1 MIKGVNQEGRG
12 QYREKQRLLTA
23 VSTGA
28 ILLLAVGSL
37 AAASPVAPQNAAHPA
52 PTAHVAAPAH
62 AAPPAHPA
70 PAVRAAPQTHPAFEA
85 HVAPARPAARMSSTP
100 RMLENGAPFSFAD
113 LVERVSPA
121 VVTVTVEQQM
131 KPQNFNPEELPE
143 PFRDFFNQ
151 FGGGSNGGSGGRQ
164 FSAPHKAVAMGSGF
178 VIDRSGYIVTNNHVV
193 EDGKKITVKF
203 PDGREFTAKLLG
215 TDQATDIALLKIK
228 SDKPLPS
235 VEFADDHAVRVG
247 DWVIAVGN
255 PFGLSNTVTAGIV
268 SSIGR
273 DVGNGPY
280 TDYLQIDAPIN
291 RGNSGGPTFDLQ
303 GEVIGM
309 NSMIYS
315 PSGGSVGIGFAIP
328 SSIIHDVVA
337 QLESH
342 GRVARGYL
350 GVQIQNM
357 TPEIAASLGAHE
369 SKGAIVASIVGGGP
383 ASKAGIQ
390 PGDVVLAING
400 KSVED
405 ARDLTRRV
413 AALPAGIKAA
423 FTVARA
429 GTQKTITATIG
440 ARQEERVASLEGPAK
455 NSSALAT
462 TGEAMGLGLTSV
474 TAEVRRNYNLDDHVN
489 GVLVTRVDPD
499 SDAAD
504 KGIQPGDVV
513 ISVGNKSVHTPQ
525 DIKAQIAGAQAS
537 GRKSVLML
545 VDGNNGQ
552 RFVALKIA

>member
-1 MIKGVNQEGRG
+1 
-12 QYREKQRLLTA
+12 
-23 VSTGA
+23 
-28 ILLLAVGSL
+28 
-37 AAASPVAPQNAAHPA
+37 
-52 PTAHVAAPAH
+52 
-62 AAPPAHPA
+62 
-70 PAVRAAPQTHPAFEA
+70 
-85 HVAPARPAARMSSTP
+85 
-100 RMLENGAPFSFAD
+100 MLENGAPFSFAD

-131 KPQNFNPEELPE
+131 KPESFNPEELPE

-151 FGGGSNGGSGGRQ
+151 FGGNGGSGRRG
-164 FSAPHKAVAMGSGF
+164 FSMPRKAVAMGSGF
-178 VIDRSGYIVTNNHVV
+178 VIDRSGDIVTNNHVV
-193 EDGKKITVKF
+193 QDGKKITVKF

-215 TDQATDIALLKIK
+215 SDEATDIALLKIK

-235 VEFADDHAVRVG
+235 VEFGDDHAVRVG

-255 PFGLSNTVTAGIV
+255 PFGLSNTVTAGII

-291 RGNSGGPTFDLQ
+291 RGNSGGPTFDLR
-303 GEVIGM
+303 GKVIGM

-328 SSIIHDVVA
+328 SSTIHDVVSE
-337 QLESH
+337 LEAH
-342 GRVARGYL
+342 GRVDRGYL

-369 SKGAIVASIVGGGP
+369 EKGAIVASVLGGGP
-383 ASKAGIQ
+383 AAKAGFQ

-400 KSVED
+400 KTVED

-413 AALPAGIKAA
+413 ATLPAGMKAA
-423 FTVARA
+423 FTISRGGA
-429 GTQKTITATIG
+429 QKTITATIG
-440 ARQEERVASLEGPAK
+440 ARKEEKVASNDGPQR
-455 NSSALAT
+455 NSSAMAS
-462 TGEAMGLGLTSV
+462 TGEAMGLGLTSM
-474 TAEVRRNYNLDDHVN
+474 TPDVRRNYNLDDHVN
-489 GVLVTRVDPD
+489 GVLITRVDPD

-513 ISVGNKSVHTPQ
+513 VSVGNKPVHTPQ
-525 DIKAQIAGAQAS
+525 EIKAQIAGAHAS

>member
-1 MIKGVNQEGRG
+1 MMKGLERLESQLPNLRL
-12 QYREKQRLLTA
+12 RLLA
-23 VSTGA
+23 ACSAGA
-28 ILLLAVGSL
+28 LALLGLGGFALAPAGTSPR
-37 AAASPVAPQNAAHPA
+37 PVAANS
-52 PTAHVAAPAH
+52 
-62 AAPPAHPA
+62 PAHPGA
-70 PAVRAAPQTHPAFEA
+70 TR
-85 HVAPARPAARMSSTP
+85 SSPP

-131 KPQNFNPEELPE
+131 KPAQAFNPEDLPE

-151 FGGGSNGGSGGRQ
+151 FGDGGRQ
-164 FSAPHKAVAMGSGF
+164 FSTPHKAVAMGSGF
-178 VIDRSGYIVTNNHVV
+178 IIDRSGYIVTNNHVV
-193 EDGKKITVKF
+193 EDGRKITVKL

-215 TDQATDIALLKIK
+215 SDAATDIALLKIK
-228 SDKPLPS
+228 NDKPLPS
-235 VEFADDHAVRVG
+235 VEFGDDHTVRVG

-255 PFGLSNTVTAGIV
+255 PFGLSNTVTAGII

-291 RGNSGGPTFDLQ
+291 RGNSGGPTFDLE
-303 GEVIGM
+303 GKVIGM

-328 SSIIHDVVA
+328 SSIIHDVVG

-342 GRVARGYL
+342 GHVSRGYL

-357 TPEIAASLGAHE
+357 TPEIAQSLGSRDE
-369 SKGAIVASIVGGGP
+369 KGAIVASVVGGGP
-383 ASKAGIQ
+383 AAKAGFV

-413 AALPAGIKAA
+413 ASLPAGMKASYSIVRGTTPK
-423 FTVARA
+423 TV
-429 GTQKTITATIG
+429 TATIG
-440 ARQEERVASLEGPAK
+440 TRKEEQLASNAGPQQ
-455 NSSALAT
+455 NSSAAAS
-462 TGEAMGLGLTSV
+462 TGEAMGLGLAAV
-474 TAEVRRNYNLDDHVN
+474 TPQVRHNYNLDDHVS
-489 GVLVTRVDPD
+489 GVLVTRVDPE

-513 ISVGNKSVHTPQ
+513 VSVGNKSVHTPQ
-525 DIKAQIAGAQAS
+525 EIKAQIAGAQAS
-537 GRKSVLML
+537 GRKSVLIL

>member
-1 MIKGVNQEGRG
+1 MKGLQQPGVRGR
-12 QYREKQRLLTA
+12 QVRQRLF
-23 VSTGA
+23 V
-28 ILLLAVGSL
+28 
-37 AAASPVAPQNAAHPA
+37 AASAGALALLGFGGFALAPAATPVQ
-52 PTAHVAAPAH
+52 HVAAK
-62 AAPPAHPA
+62 
-70 PAVRAAPQTHPAFEA
+70 
-85 HVAPARPAARMSSTP
+85 APARPAAVTHPQVRTSPP

-131 KPQNFNPEELPE
+131 KPVQAFNPEELPE

-151 FGGGSNGGSGGRQ
+151 FGGEGGRQ
-164 FSAPHKAVAMGSGF
+164 FSMPHKAVAMGSGF
-178 VIDRSGYIVTNNHVV
+178 IIDRSGYIVTNNHVV
-193 EDGKKITVKF
+193 EDGRKITVKL

-215 TDQATDIALLKIK
+215 SDEATDIALLKIK

-235 VEFADDHAVRVG
+235 VEFGDDHAVRVG

-255 PFGLSNTVTAGIV
+255 PFGLSNTVTAGII

-303 GEVIGM
+303 GKVIGM

-328 SSIIHDVVA
+328 SSTIHDVVS
-337 QLESH
+337 QLEAH

-350 GVQIQNM
+350 GVQIQNV
-357 TPEIAASLGAHE
+357 TPEIAQSLGSHDV
-369 SKGAIVASIVGGGP
+369 KGAIVASIVGGGP
-383 ASKAGIQ
+383 AAKAGFQ
-390 PGDVVLAING
+390 PGDVVVAING

-405 ARDLTRRV
+405 SRDLTRRV

-423 FTVARA
+423 FTIVR
-429 GTQKTITATIG
+429 GSTQKTLTATIG
-440 ARQEERVASLEGPAK
+440 SKKEDRVASNEAPEA
-455 NSSALAT
+455 NAAVAS
-462 TGEAMGLGLTSV
+462 TGEAMGLGLTAV
-474 TAEVRRNYNLDDHVN
+474 TPDVRRNYNLDDHIN

-504 KGIQPGDVV
+504 KGIQPGDVL
-513 ISVGNKSVHTPQ
+513 ISIGNRPVHTPQ
-525 DIKAQIAGAQAS
+525 DIKAQIAGAQAG
-537 GRKSVLML
+537 GRKTVLVL
-545 VDGNNGQ
+545 VDGNGGQ

>member
-1 MIKGVNQEGRG
+1 MKGLGHEGNEQFGKRERLLSAVSGGAFLLLGLGGFAGTQVNQ
-12 QYREKQRLLTA
+12 TH
-23 VSTGA
+23 TP
-28 ILLLAVGSL
+28 LAHAG
-37 AAASPVAPQNAAHPA
+37 PAHA
-52 PTAHVAAPAH
+52 AAPAH
-62 AAPPAHPA
+62 AAP
-70 PAVRAAPQTHPAFEA
+70 APQTHPAPAPQA
-85 HVAPARPAARMSSTP
+85 HAAPARAVYRAPATP

-151 FGGGSNGGSGGRQ
+151 FGGGGGRGRQ
-164 FSAPHKAVAMGSGF
+164 FSMPRKAVAMGSGF
-178 VIDRSGYIVTNNHVV
+178 VIDRGGFIVTNNHVV

-215 TDQATDIALLKIK
+215 SDEATDIALLKIK

-235 VEFADDHAVRVG
+235 VEFGDDHAVRVG

-255 PFGLSNTVTAGIV
+255 PFGLSNTVTAGII

-303 GEVIGM
+303 GQVIGM

-328 SSIIHDVVA
+328 SSTIHDVVS

-357 TPEIAASLGAHE
+357 TPEIAASLGSHE
-369 SKGAIVASIVGGGP
+369 EKGAIVASTVGGGP
-383 ASKAGIQ
+383 ASKAGFQ

-413 AALPAGIKAA
+413 ASLPAGMKAS
-423 FTVARA
+423 FTVSR
-429 GTQKTITATIG
+429 GGNQKTITATIG
-440 ARQEERVASLEGPAK
+440 ARKEDKVASLASPGK
-455 NSSALAT
+455 NSSAMAS

-474 TAEVRRNYNLDDHVN
+474 TPDVRHNYNLDGHVN

-513 ISVGNKSVHTPQ
+513 ISIGNKPVHTPQ
-525 DIKAQIAGAQAS
+525 DVKAQIAGAQGS
-537 GRKSVLML
+537 GRKSVLVL

>member
-1 MIKGVNQEGRG
+1 MKGLE
-12 QYREKQRLLTA
+12 RLRHRNLRQTLLVA
-23 VSTGA
+23 GSAGA
-28 ILLLAVGSL
+28 IAFFGLAGFAAAPTGSIQL
-37 AAASPVAPQNAAHPA
+37 AASNV
-52 PTAHVAAPAH
+52 
-62 AAPPAHPA
+62 PPAHPA
-70 PAVRAAPQTHPAFEA
+70 DPHPVV
-85 HVAPARPAARMSSTP
+85 HNSPP

-131 KPQNFNPEELPE
+131 KPAQNFNPEDLPE

-151 FGGGSNGGSGGRQ
+151 FGEGGRQ
-164 FSAPHKAVAMGSGF
+164 FSMPHKAVAMGSGF
-178 VIDRSGYIVTNNHVV
+178 IIDKSGYIVTNNHVV
-193 EDGKKITVKF
+193 ADGKKITVKL

-215 TDQATDIALLKIK
+215 SDEATDIALLKVK
-228 SDKPLPS
+228 SDKPLPT
-235 VEFADDHAVRVG
+235 VEFGDDHTVRVG

-255 PFGLSNTVTAGIV
+255 PFGLSNTVTAGII

-291 RGNSGGPTFDLQ
+291 RGNSGGPTFDLE
-303 GEVIGM
+303 GKVIGM

-328 SSIIHDVVA
+328 SSTIHDVVA
-337 QLESH
+337 QLEAH

-350 GVQIQNM
+350 GVQIQNV
-357 TPEIAASLGAHE
+357 TPEIAQSLGTHDV
-369 SKGAIVASIVGGGP
+369 KGAIVASVVGGGP
-383 ASKAGIQ
+383 AAKAGFQ
-390 PGDVVLAING
+390 PGDIILAING

-405 ARDLTRRV
+405 SRDLTRRV
-413 AALPAGIKAA
+413 AALPAGAKAT
-423 FTVARA
+423 FTLARNGA
-429 GTQKTITATIG
+429 QKTLTATIG
-440 ARQEERVASLEGPAK
+440 ARKEEQLASDDGPEQ
-455 NSSALAT
+455 NSSAVAS
-462 TGEAMGLGLTSV
+462 TGEAMGLGLTAV
-474 TAEVRRNYNLDDHVN
+474 TPEVRRNYNLDDHVN

-513 ISVGNKSVHTPQ
+513 VSIGNKAVHTPK

-545 VDGNNGQ
+545 IDGNSGQ